1 MFITISCDNRIFW
14 DEYAK
19 IEYNLRGEIIS
30 EVAFKFL
37 SNFSHNFYTFVQSLT
52 IAIVSELIY
61 YTNGHSRV

>member
-37 SNFSHNFYTFVQSLT
+37 SNLSHNFYTFV
-52 IAIVSELIY
+52 I
-61 YTNGHSRV
+61 